1 MRTTPMKSILFLA
14 GLLAAT
20 AVSGATPSAGNL
32 DQLLDQ
38 VKSAAQQNAAAN
50 QQREQQ
56 FRAAAEQQQQ
66 ILAAAKQTLAS
77 EQAINNGLQK
87 KYDDNKAQLDSLT
100 SQLLSREGDYSKVFD
115 STRQVASD
123 LKGQLDDSL
132 VSAQYPGRGVFLAR
146 LAESRDLP
154 SLDDLRKL
162 WFLMQQEMTA
172 QGQVDKFAATV
183 THEDGAQEKT
193 TVVRVGTFTAVNG
206 DKFLRYLPETGALVQ
221 LDRQPDSHW
230 RSLAATLS
238 SSSSGVLP
246 MAVDPS
252 GGDLLRALV
261 NQPSFM
267 ERVGQGHTTGWII
280 IVLGIIGLLIVLE
293 RGAYLFSIG
302 RKIDIQ
308 MTSSKS
314 DLNNPLGRMLAVF
327 NESKADDAET
337 LGLRLDETLL
347 RERPVIEARLG
358 LLRILALVA
367 VILGL
372 LGTVAGVMG
381 TFQTMNLFGSGG
393 SLVTSGIGA
402 ALVPT
407 WLGLLVAV
415 VLLFCHGLLSA
426 RSEALMHL
434 LEQQGAGI
442 LAARA
447 EKLAAMRAPK

>member
-1 MRTTPMKSILFLA
+1 MRIIPMKRIVFVA
-14 GLLAAT
+14 GLLAASS
-20 AVSGATPSAGNL
+20 AFGAAQSAASL

-56 FRAAAEQQQQ
+56 FRAAADQQQQ
-66 ILAAAKQTLAS
+66 ILAAAKQAYQL
-77 EQAINNGLQK
+77 EQANNAALQK
-87 KYDDNKAQLDSLT
+87 KYDDNKAQLENLT

-115 STRQVASD
+115 NARQVASD

-132 VSAQYPGRGVFLAR
+132 VSAQYPSRGVFLAR

-172 QGQVDKFAATV
+172 QGQVAKFSATV
-183 THEDGAQEKT
+183 THEDGTPEKT
-193 TVVRVGTFTAVNG
+193 SVVRVGAFTAVNG

-221 LDRQPDSHW
+221 LDRQPDSHY
-230 RSLAATLS
+230 RGLASTLS
-238 SSSSGVLP
+238 SANTGVMP

-267 ERVGQGHTTGWII
+267 ERVGQGHTAGWII
-280 IVLGIIGLLIVLE
+280 IVLGVVGLLIVLE
-293 RGAYLFSIG
+293 RGAYLLSIG
-302 RKIDIQ
+302 RKIDVQ

-381 TFQTMNLFGSGG
+381 TFQSMNLFGGG
-393 SLVTSGIGA
+393 TLVASGIA
-402 ALVPT
+402 SALVPT

-415 VLLFCHGLLSA
+415 FLLFCHGLLST

-447 EKLAAMRAPK
+447 EKLAAMKAPK